1 MNLSFYPD
9 ISYSVVSNLF
19 IVMIVSIQGQ
29 AGSYHD
35 IASKYLFGNQ
45 IKQLQR
51 ETFAEVFGD
60 AQSGRADKAV
70 VAIENSLV
78 GSINEV
84 YDLLLKDG
92 LQIEA
97 ELYMRI
103 SHNLIGLHDAT
114 LDQIKTVYSHPM
126 ALLQCEAFLDAKLP
140 GADVHERHDTAES
153 VEFVAQQK
161 DSSQAAIASATA
173 AKMHGLK
180 ILQHDI
186 ETDKHN
192 YTRFI
197 VLSPKGSKP
206 KVTNKTSIV
215 IATKNIPGALYNALG
230 VFANRNI
237 NLSKLE
243 SRPIIGKGWNYHF
256 YIDFEAGVGDSKTTE
271 ALAEL
276 KKYASKVAILGSY
289 QKGEVLE

>member
-1 MNLSFYPD
+1 M
-9 ISYSVVSNLF
+9 VSNLF

-35 IASKYLFGNQ
+35 IASKHLFGNE

-51 ETFAEVFGD
+51 ENFAEVFED
-60 AQSGRADKAV
+60 VQAGRASKAV

-84 YDLLLKDG
+84 YDLLLKDS
-92 LQIEA
+92 LQIEG

-103 SHNLIGLHDAT
+103 SHNLIGLQGAT
-114 LDQIKTVYSHPM
+114 LQQIKTVYSHPM
-126 ALLQCEAFLDAKLP
+126 ALLQCEAFLDTKLAS
-140 GADVHERHDTAES
+140 ADVHERHDTAES

-161 DSSQAAIASATA
+161 DPSQAAIASAAA

-180 ILQHDI
+180 ILQSDI

-197 VLSPKGSKP
+197 VLSPKDSKIQT
-206 KVTNKTSIV
+206 TNKTSIV
-215 IATKNIPGALYNALG
+215 IACKNTPGALYNALG
-230 VFANRNI
+230 VFANRGI

-243 SRPIIGKGWNYHF
+243 SRPIIGKSWNYHF
-256 YIDFEAGVGDSKTTE
+256 YIDFEAGVSDPKTTQ
-271 ALAEL
+271 AVAEL
-276 KKYASKVAILGSY
+276 ETYTSKINILGSY
-289 QKGEVLE
+289 LKGQVLE